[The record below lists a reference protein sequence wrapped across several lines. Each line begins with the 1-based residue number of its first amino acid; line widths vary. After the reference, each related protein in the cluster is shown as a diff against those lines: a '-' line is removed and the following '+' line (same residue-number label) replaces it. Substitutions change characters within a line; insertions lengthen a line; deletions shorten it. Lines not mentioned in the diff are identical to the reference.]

1 VARPLAER
9 RRELAERHGF
19 ACACD
24 RCILEEGVHLPSPE
38 REKRREELVEGSL
51 SVPSLLTL
59 SDQAQEESRYEDA
72 ERVARMASRLDPG
85 NGDAL
90 HKAGVALLGQGRWAE
105 AHAAWR
111 AGYALAPDHPALA
124 AQAAKDAAYD
134 HPGLVESSPRPASAS
149 ARAPDELVTVHAAG
163 VWRTRTAMLSRAECA
178 EWIALAEAA
187 ASKRGGWTTARHYAV
202 PTTDLPVHAVPEL
215 LPRWNAFRS
224 AKLAPFLAAAAPDL
238 VRNGGANV
246 RVHDAFVVRY
256 DASAQHHLPMH
267 RDQSSLSVTLAL
279 NDPGDDFEGG
289 GTAFAAPVGET
300 VSPEAGHVVAFRGGL
315 RHGGAPVVRGTR
327 YVVAAFLFTE

>member
-1 VARPLAER
+1 MARPLAER

-24 RCILEEGVHLPSPE
+24 RCILEEGVHLPSAE
-38 REKRREELVEGSL
+38 REERREELVEGSL
-51 SVPSLLTL
+51 SVRSLLTL

-90 HKAGVALLGQGRWAE
+90 ARRASRSSAE
-105 AHAAWR
+105 ADGRRRTWRR

-124 AQAAKDAAYD
+124 AQAAKDAAPTS
-134 HPGLVESSPRPASAS
+134 PGSSSSPRPASAS
-149 ARAPDELVTVHAAG
+149 ARADELASHAA

-238 VRNGGANV
+238 VRDGGANV

-256 DASAQHHLPMH
+256 DG
-267 RDQSSLSVTLAL
+267 R
-279 NDPGDDFEGG
+279 
-289 GTAFAAPVGET
+289 AAPPADAPG
-300 VSPEAGHVVAFRGGL
+300 PVVAVGHARAQRPGG
-315 RHGGAPVVRGTR
+315 
-327 YVVAAFLFTE
+327 